1 MTATLSPCFQLVT
14 QPGSVEPHPASLSPD
29 VDDLI
34 PETTTDWELFAQTI
48 RVIDATTTDPEQLS
62 HRLKLYDWW
71 SIWNQL
77 VFRSSLKPNFLS
89 VESAEY
95 GRWLG
100 LCRMAPVR
108 QICISMAS
116 YSHTKRLDSEGG
128 AGHHGVAVDSNQRP
142 AQFADLK
149 PLEWNACLVLLH
161 EMIHDCLFSSIG
173 LHKHEDHFWAAMCN
187 MVGRDVLGVPLNYGG
202 LIRRKIALKDHNG
215 NVVMQPHAEGK
226 RDEEGNVIM
235 VPKRQ
240 VVWEQE
246 SKLPFNNEFRTA
258 GVWEMRCF
266 PYLNDDPFIETHT
279 TVLTEGKAV
288 RKNKGL
294 PVVIPPQF

>member
-1 MTATLSPCFQLVT
+1 MTATLSPSFRLVT
-14 QPGSVEPHPASLSPD
+14 QPGTVEPHPASLSPD
-29 VDDLI
+29 VDELI
-34 PETTTDWELFAQTI
+34 PKTTTDWELFAQTV
-48 RVIDATTTDPEQLS
+48 RVVDATTTDREQLS
-62 HRLKLYDWW
+62 HKLKLYDWW

-89 VESAEY
+89 VESADY

-108 QICISMAS
+108 QICISLAA
-116 YSHTKRLDSEGG
+116 YSSRKSLDDEGG
-128 AGHHGVAVDSNQRP
+128 ARHHSATVSSNQRP
-142 AQFADLK
+142 VQFADLM

-173 LHKHEDHFWAAMCN
+173 LHKHEDEFWAAMCN

-202 LIRRKIALKDHNG
+202 LIKRKIALKDHNG

-240 VVWEQE
+240 VVWTQE
-246 SKLPFNNEFRTA
+246 SEPSFNNEFRTA
-258 GVWEMRCF
+258 EVEEMRCF
-266 PYLNDDPFIETHT
+266 PYLKDDPFIDMHT
-279 TVLTEGKAV
+279 TVLIKGKAV
-288 RKNKGL
+288 QKNKGL